1 METCLYKTCLLLIL
15 NWIFYVEFVE
25 YFSVILTAYNF
36 FVPIYSLSFILA
48 SYTISWLLVLPCSLG
63 LFGRLEWRSWLCHNI
78 LWSHL
83 SAYNSLSSILS
94 DISLI
99 ISLIFKNYSIII
111 IAYWWLRQCLAISS
125 MMISPYR
132 LIKSSCILIKS
143 WVV

>member
-1 METCLYKTCLLLIL
+1 MYITCLFLIL
-15 NWIFYVEFVE
+15 NWIFYVEFIE
-25 YFSVILTAYNF
+25 YFSVILTAYDF
-36 FVPIYSLSFILA
+36 FVLIYSLSFILA

-63 LFGRLEWRSWLCHNI
+63 LFGRLERRSWLCHNI

-83 SAYNSLSSILS
+83 SAYNSLSPILS

-99 ISLIFKNYSIII
+99 VCLIFKNYSIII

-125 MMISPYR
+125 MMISSYR